1 MKKTLFLLLAHGL
14 FFVVFFTV
22 NHRHFDPAGYAAYS
36 AVAALVQTAGA
47 RAKTPSTT
55 KAEDAL
61 FAVYLLL
68 LLLGAAPS
76 PFGGLAPDDSGGSRF
91 AWSAGLAAGFM
102 LLLFVIGR
110 PAGKKVS

>member
-22 NHRHFDPAGYAAYS
+22 NHRHFDHAGYAAYS

-55 KAEDAL
+55 KAADAL

-76 PFGGLAPDDSGGSRF
+76 SFGSLAPDDGDGSRF
-91 AWSAGLAAGFM
+91 VW
-102 LLLFVIGR
+102 
-110 PAGKKVS
+110 